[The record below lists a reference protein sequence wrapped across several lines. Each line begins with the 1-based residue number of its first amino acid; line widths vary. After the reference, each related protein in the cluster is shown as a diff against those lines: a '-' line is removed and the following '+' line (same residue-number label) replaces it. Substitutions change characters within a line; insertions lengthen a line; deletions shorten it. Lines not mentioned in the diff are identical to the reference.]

1 MDSIKNLESAQLA
14 LIQLEHKEKVF
25 YICLQAGL
33 LAIAAL
39 STLSM
44 FML

>member
-1 MDSIKNLESAQLA
+1 METIKNLESAQLA

-39 STLSM
+39 STYLIVMS
-44 FML
+44 